1 MIWLIGLAGLAWLL
15 LAARYPRQAVWLLLL
30 WVPVQGWFQLNVF
43 NDSSATVLIY
53 EYLIIGL
60 YLVFGVRALRAPQQY
75 GPPGVVRFA
84 IPFVAWTLLLLP
96 FSLVSSGPILSLL
109 ALRTYLLPLPLVWL
123 GYRTFV
129 RRDQLESI
137 TWLLMVQLVL
147 IGAVTAS
154 QMIGFS
160 SVGGA
165 IFEVPTGFGIAGVI
179 RPPGTFSSPGHLGMY
194 ILFSVLVAFGL
205 LGLNVPIWKRAGFVA
220 GLGGATVAL
229 FANTQRSTIVLL
241 AVTLPLIAVL
251 SRRRKAMSGITIA
264 LGIMVAAGLIGDRVG
279 GGAIQERIASIAFDL
294 NNTLVLNPT
303 ERFLDA
309 METPL
314 FGTGIG
320 TAAPGAGRLLPRT
333 AMGTQQTL
341 RMLITGESFMAAL
354 VYHGGVPSLVF
365 FCLFIGARSLEG
377 FRSVRACRHTD
388 MGVLAAG
395 LVCFQLAIVFQSWAY
410 DPLHYPPS
418 RVLFWFWSGVL
429 ISLPRL
435 ATMRVPVAVPH
446 RATVPVRRL
455 VRQQL
460 ATRSATAANRVHRQ
474 FFALPPAS

>member
-1 MIWLIGLAGLAWLL
+1 VIWLVSLAALAWLVW
-15 LAARYPRQAVWLLLL
+15 AARYPRQAVWVLLL
-30 WVPVQGWFQLNVF
+30 WVPVQGWFQLNLF

-60 YLVFGVRALRAPQQY
+60 YLVFGVRALQAPAQY
-75 GPPGVVRFA
+75 GPPAVVRFA
-84 IPFVAWTLLLLP
+84 VPFIAWTLLLAP
-96 FSLVSSGPILSLL
+96 FGMASSSPILSVL
-109 ALRTYLLPLPLVWL
+109 ALRTYLLPLPLVWV

-147 IGAVTAS
+147 IGAVAAS
-154 QMIGFS
+154 QMIGMS

-165 IFEVPTGFGIAGVI
+165 VFEVPTGFGVAGVI

-241 AVTLPLIAVL
+241 AVMLPLIAVL
-251 SRRRKAMSGITIA
+251 ARRRKAMARIA
-264 LGIMVAAGLIGDRVG
+264 IAMVIMMAAGVIGNRVA
-279 GGAIQERIASIAFDL
+279 GGAIQERINSIALDL
-294 NNTLVLNPT
+294 NNTVVLNPI

-309 METPL
+309 METPV

-320 TAAPGAGRLLPRT
+320 TAAPGASRLLPRT

-341 RMLITGESFMAAL
+341 RTLISGESFMAAL
-354 VYHGGVPSLVF
+354 VYHGGVPALVF
-365 FCLFIGARSLEG
+365 FYVFVGALILEG
-377 FRSVRACRHTD
+377 LRSVRVCRQTD
-388 MGVLAAG
+388 MGLLAAG
-395 LVCFQLAIVFQSWAY
+395 VVCFQLAIVLQSWAY

-435 ATMRVPVAVPH
+435 ATMRPTAAVP
-446 RATVPVRRL
+446 RPAAVPVRRL
-455 VRQQL
+455 VRPQM
-460 ATRSATAANRVHRQ
+460 ATRSAAATNRARRQ
-474 FFALPPAS
+474 S